1 VLKIGM
7 QKEEKY
13 IEIVLKMF
21 LFMCRGVHNMNRFRA
36 TNNNKAIQYTLQ
48 HNSARVTGRWI
59 EGGGIVLFCSQYR
72 VYFLFMYEL

>member
-1 VLKIGM
+1 MLKIGM

-48 HNSARVTGRWI
+48 HNSARVTG
-59 EGGGIVLFCSQYR
+59 GGIVLFCSQYR